1 MRVKSIEIKDILSIK
16 DFRLDFTDSGL
27 VLVEGWNY
35 DANRANGAGKT
46 AIFNSL
52 SFGLFDKMPRKI
64 TSSQILR
71 RGAKSGTVTVEL
83 ESGGDLYK
91 VIRHRPKGVE
101 FYKNGIKQEITQEE
115 WESKLRM
122 NYDQFLLTLYNAQ
135 ITVGGLS
142 PRFLLVNDSDK
153 KAFLLQL
160 LNLAHF
166 SSCKKKAD
174 EAVSRF
180 EAAVSADLNS
190 ISSTQ
195 SKIEAY
201 SESMVDAF
209 ETSNTIKELELDI
222 AYMMDEITELSNTQ
236 KPDVSK
242 YQRIEDGLRAKIS
255 AFDTAK
261 ARRSVLH
268 DNYRKQNA
276 KLHPFDGAAQCL
288 ECGTTL
294 DIQDAM
300 QAHEQ
305 QQDKI
310 RAEAS
315 LTKVLIDECDALL
328 ANENEVLELL
338 RKLKI
343 KKNQETAEYDT
354 AHARIL
360 ELNSSLRIKQ
370 NLKESA
376 VLKLAKNQDLVNKVK
391 DLETTCQKLRD
402 AIALNKRNIELY
414 KTVVALYS
422 PTGAQAYVL
431 DSVIDCFNETVK
443 EYIDI
448 VWPNASYTLNS
459 YKENVRGDVV
469 AKFSETLVMNG
480 EEVSIGSLSGGEFK
494 ALSLCVDF
502 AMLDV
507 LEKQFGI
514 SLNPVILDEPF
525 DGLDAVGRE
534 LVVDLLTKLSVDRQ
548 IFVVDHASEVRA
560 SFSQCIKA
568 EKRDGISTFDM
579 TI

>member
-16 DFRLDFTDSGL
+16 DFRLDFADSGL

-71 RGAKSGTVTVEL
+71 RGAKNGMVIVEL
-83 ESGGDLYK
+83 ESGGDTYK

-101 FYKNGIKQEITQEE
+101 FYKNGAKEDFTQEE
-115 WESKLRM
+115 WETKLRM

-153 KAFLLQL
+153 KTFLLQL

-166 SSCKKKAD
+166 SACKKKAD

-201 SESMVDAF
+201 KESIVDDV
-209 ETSNTIKELELDI
+209 ELKTQ
-222 AYMMDEITELSNTQ
+222 ITELQLEILVLQSKIATFSEVP
-236 KPDVSK
+236 KPDLSK
-242 YQRIEDGLRAKIS
+242 YHSLEDGIKTKIAS
-255 AFDTAK
+255 FNTAK
-261 ARRSVLH
+261 AQRSMLH
-268 DNYRKQNA
+268 DQYRKQMA
-276 KLHPFDGAAQCL
+276 KIRDFDGDKECN
-288 ECGTTL
+288 ECGSIL
-294 DIQDAM
+294 DTNEAEKVHAQH
-300 QAHEQ
+300 QE
-305 QQDKI
+305 KFK
-310 RAEAS
+310 AEAAA
-315 LTKVLIDECDALL
+315 TKLLIDKCDAIL
-328 ANENEVLELL
+328 ANENEVLEVL
-338 RKLKI
+338 RKLNA
-343 KKNQETAEYDT
+343 KKNQETSEYDAAKEQIT
-354 AHARIL
+354 KL
-360 ELNSSLRIKQ
+360 SSSLRIKS
-370 NLKESA
+370 NLIESA
-376 VLKLAKNQDLVNKVK
+376 DLKLTKNTDLLSKIKVLQD
-391 DLETTCQKLRD
+391 TCQKLRD
-402 AIALNKRNIELY
+402 TIAINKRNIELY

-469 AKFSETLVMNG
+469 AKFSETLIMNG

-548 IFVVDHASEVRA
+548 IFVVDHASESKA
-560 SFSQCIKA
+560 MFSNIIKV
-568 EKRDGISTFDM
+568 EKRNGQSFISVEA
-579 TI
+579 